1 MPNLGKDLVGTEFIT
16 NVSNDELLDF
26 VKVGRPIWDTANTTG
41 VDMPPKGGNPALAD
55 DEIVNI
61 IYYLRSL
68 DPNYVPSEADIAALA
83 AEESTPEP
91 VAAVPASQA
100 TTAAPQVAVA
110 SDAREESVE
119 QTTSADSDSSPDG
132 ADLFFGTCSAC
143 HGPDGRGLPNL
154 GKDLVTSEFISSTS
168 DEDLL
173 TFIKMGRP
181 LWDSANT
188 TGIDM
193 PPKGGNP
200 ALNDEDILS
209 IIVYLRTIQE

>member
-1 MPNLGKDLVGTEFIT
+1 M
-16 NVSNDELLDF
+16 
-26 VKVGRPIWDTANTTG
+26 
-41 VDMPPKGGNPALAD
+41 
-55 DEIVNI
+55 
-61 IYYLRSL
+61 
-68 DPNYVPSEADIAALA
+68 
-83 AEESTPEP
+83 
-91 VAAVPASQA
+91 
-100 TTAAPQVAVA
+100 
-110 SDAREESVE
+110 
-119 QTTSADSDSSPDG
+119 
-132 ADLFFGTCSAC
+132 
-143 HGPDGRGLPNL
+143 
-154 GKDLVTSEFISSTS
+154 TSEFISSTS